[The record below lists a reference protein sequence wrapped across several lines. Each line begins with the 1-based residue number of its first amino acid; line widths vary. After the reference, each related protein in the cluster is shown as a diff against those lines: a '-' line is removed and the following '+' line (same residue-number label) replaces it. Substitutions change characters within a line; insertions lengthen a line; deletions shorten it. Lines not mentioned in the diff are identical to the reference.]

1 MRLSIVLRYTGLAI
15 LLNAGFMAVSA
26 MISLFNDVD
35 TGFYPLV
42 LSALLTAMLG
52 SFPLI
57 FVPSDTNIQN
67 KESYLIV
74 VLAWLASSFVG
85 MIPYMLWGGE
95 FTLINSWFESTSGYT
110 TTGSTVLMDVEA
122 LPNGLLFW
130 RSCTHGIGGAGIII
144 FALAILPSAG
154 RAKVSLSNVEI
165 SPLAKDNYKYRIDK
179 IVKILLFVYVFLI
192 STETICLGLA
202 GMPWFD
208 AVCTSISTVATGG
221 FSTKNMSIAYYDSLA
236 IEVIVMVYMIISGL
250 HFGLLFATFAN
261 KKGGVLKSEV
271 ARYYLMSIV
280 VGTLII
286 TANLY
291 LTNSYSFVES
301 LRYAS
306 FQFISIITTTGFA
319 TVDTAAWPALSVL
332 LLIFYTLHC
341 ACAGSTSGGIK
352 ADRVLILF
360 KTFRSQTLKLQHP
373 NAIIKPKLNSVSI
386 SDSLIHS
393 VLIFIS
399 FYLMFLLVGT
409 LILTAMNV
417 DLITSFTAVATCLGN
432 VGPGFGGVSSL
443 GNFSGLPDGAKV
455 VCSLAMILGRLEL
468 YGFIQ
473 FFLIKSWR

>member
-15 LLNAGFMAVSA
+15 LLNAAFMAVSA
-26 MISLFNDVD
+26 LVSLFNDVD

-42 LSALLTAMLG
+42 LSTLLTALLG

-57 FVPSDTNIQN
+57 FVPSDSTIQN

-74 VLAWLASSFVG
+74 VLAWLSSSFVG
-85 MIPYMLWGGE
+85 MIPYVLWGGE
-95 FTLINSWFESTSGYT
+95 FSLINSWFESVSGYT
-110 TTGSTVLMDVEA
+110 TTGSTILMDVEA

-130 RSCTHGIGGAGIII
+130 RSCTHGIGGAGIIL

-179 IVKILLFVYVFLI
+179 IVKILLFVYIFLI
-192 STETICLGLA
+192 STETLCLGLA

-208 AVCTSISTVATGG
+208 AVCNSISTVATGG
-221 FSTKNMSIAYYDSLA
+221 FSNKNMSIAYYNSLSME
-236 IEVIVMVYMIISGL
+236 IIIMIYMVISGL
-250 HFGLLFATFAN
+250 HFGLLFATIAN
-261 KKGGVLKSEV
+261 RKAGVLKSEV
-271 ARYYLMSIV
+271 ARYYLISIFI
-280 VGTLII
+280 GILLI

-291 LTNSYSFVES
+291 FTDTYPLLES

-306 FQFISIITTTGFA
+306 FQFIAIITTSGFA
-319 TVDTAAWPALSVL
+319 TVDTAAWPAMSVL
-332 LLIFYTLHC
+332 ILLFYTLHC

-373 NAIIKPKLNSVSI
+373 NGVIKPKLNSVSM
-386 SDSLIHS
+386 SDSLIQS

-399 FYLMFLLVGT
+399 LYLVFLLIGT
-409 LILTAMNV
+409 LVLTAMNV
-417 DLITSFTAVATCLGN
+417 DLITSFSAIATCLGN
-432 VGPGFGGVSSL
+432 VGPGFGEVSSL
-443 GNFSGLPDGAKV
+443 SNFASLPDAAKF
-455 VCSLAMILGRLEL
+455 VCTLAMVLGRLEQI
-468 YGFIQ
+468 G
-473 FFLIKSWR
+473 RAHV